1 MKKRWLA
8 VMLSICMMLSF
19 PGAAFAS
26 EGETTEDPAVE
37 STEEV
42 SEELPEEAEPIDE
55 VLPTDEVA
63 PESEDEEETLDSE
76 ATSAEPEE
84 VPAEESEEPVEE
96 ESEEIQLAADDDI
109 ASGTWGTDG
118 TWTID
123 SNYVLTIGGTGAM
136 EEYPNGTPWETYSE
150 NLSQIVI
157 LDGITTVGGF
167 SFFSCE
173 NVTSILIPESVTG
186 IGERAFSWCRSVTSI
201 DIPNSVTSIGDRAF
215 MGCVG
220 LTDIVIPDSVVSLG
234 ASAFE
239 SCSSLTAIDIPAGL
253 TSIGE
258 SAFSGCSNV
267 KTITVDPSNEK
278 YDSRDA
284 CNAIIETE
292 TNTLIIGCKNTQIPD
307 SVTSIGAWAFSD
319 CKGLTSLTIPNS
331 VTSIG
336 DCAFRYCW
344 DLESITIPEGV
355 TSIGFN
361 TFYFCDKL
369 TSITIPNGV
378 TSIGKQAFYCCEGLT
393 SITLPISVTSIAERA
408 FGGCEALTDVYYF
421 GTEADRQSITVGIN
435 NAPLTNAKWHYVV
448 SKGICGDNV
457 TWSVYAEGLL
467 AIEGAGPM
475 FDYSAGEVPWT
486 QFIDSMHTVTISNGV
501 TYIGNYA
508 FYNCSNISK
517 ITIPASVTSIGTAAF
532 AGCDSLTEVLYFGT
546 TIEQSEIEIGDEN
559 SALVNATWA
568 SPSITS
574 GMCGDEVKWTLYEN
588 GLLAIDGNGQMYDF
602 SETPWSAY
610 NDSILQIVISDGVTS
625 IGESAFTDCSAL
637 TDVTLADSITSIGN
651 YAFSSCTN
659 LKNISISD
667 SLESIGE
674 SAFYNCSSLSSLSIP
689 DSVTYIGMN
698 AFNACSSLMHINIP
712 NSLTIIESETFF
724 GCANLTDISIPSSI
738 VSIESAAFAYCVSLT
753 SISIPDS
760 VTSIGEGIFSNCI
773 KLSDVELPQ
782 SITRIEKRAFYNCY
796 GLKNIDIPSSVTII
810 ENEAFSDCHNL
821 LSVTFDVNV
830 KRIGN
835 SAFSNCESLNTVYY
849 SGSESDRANLVIGS
863 GNNQLQNAVWIYNAA
878 DIVCGDD
885 LTWSLSSE
893 GTLTIHGSGPMYD
906 FSKAPWYSNRNL
918 ILQVEIA
925 DGVTSIGEKAFYQC
939 EKLNSITIPETVTSI
954 GNQAFYYCSNLTE
967 IIIPSSV
974 NFIGNG
980 AFYSCR
986 SITNITIP
994 EGITS
999 IGDSVFNNCTAL
1011 TSIIIPDTVTSFGNY
1026 AFGGCGM
1033 ISFTI
1038 PASVTSIGNCVFS
1051 NCRNLSNITISNGV
1065 TSIGNEV
1072 FTGCSAITS
1081 VTIPA
1086 SVTSIGKGL
1095 FYGCHKLNHLDVD
1108 PDNEKYDSRD
1118 GCNAIIETE
1127 TNKLVAGC
1135 DGTVIPHSVLSIG
1148 EFAFYG
1154 CYEFDHFVIPEGV
1167 KIIEREAFSYCNNMR
1182 SISIPSSVTQIGSG
1196 AFEMCEQLEDVYYA
1210 GTEEEWNNIEISGSN
1225 YCLTEAAL
1233 HFAVAR
1239 GTCGA
1244 NLSWSLSENGIL
1256 DISGSGPMDDF
1267 ADAAPWSEYKDFME
1281 QVVINDGV
1289 THIGDWAFCDCGISA
1304 VSIPSS
1310 VKSIGNNAFNGCG
1323 VLQSI
1328 TLPDGLMSIGDHAF
1342 FTCISLQ
1349 KITIPEGITDIGAY
1363 TFGDCEWLGEI
1374 IIPASVTSIGSGAF
1388 SGCGRLTDIYFART
1402 EEERSNV
1409 TIESDNDLLLNAT
1422 WHYKTGVCGA
1432 DVLWSMDDAGVLSID
1447 GDGEMHDNAGE
1458 TTMWIAEPESVTEIV
1473 ISDGVTSIGAGVF
1486 ADCTN
1491 LTTVTIPASVTN
1503 IGAGAFGNGEVSA
1516 SVDTITTLSGSGSL
1530 TDVYYGGT
1538 EADWNKLVIGAD
1550 NEALLNAEWHYEFH
1564 KLEKVEALAPTCTEN
1579 GHIEHYACKFCSAVY
1594 ADPEMQT
1601 PLSAADLVVPAT
1613 GHKFETKITKATLKA
1628 NGKKESI
1635 CAHCGEVESTTTIYR
1650 PTKFTLSATQYTYNG
1665 KTRKPTVK
1673 VVGANGKTISSSYY
1687 SVKYASGLKKV
1698 GQYSVTIT
1706 FKSTSNY
1713 SGKKVLYFTIVPK
1726 GTSISSISASS
1737 KGFTVKWKKQ
1747 TSQTTGYQ
1755 IRYSL
1760 KSSMASA
1767 KTVTISKNTT
1777 LSKKITKLK
1786 AKKTYY
1792 VQVRTYK
1799 KVGSKK
1805 FYSSWSTKKKVTTKK

>member
-63 PESEDEEETLDSE
+63 PESEDEEETPDSE

-109 ASGTWGTDG
+109 ASGTWGENE
-118 TWTID
+118 TWVLD
-123 SNYVLTIGGTGAM
+123 SSNVLTIEGTGPM
-136 EEYPNGTPWETYSE
+136 EDYKSGAPWESYS
-150 NLSQIVI
+150 SQIFQIVI
-157 LDGITTVGGF
+157 GDG
-167 SFFSCE
+167 
-173 NVTSILIPESVTG
+173 VTSIGPYAFRQCFKLERVVVPE
-186 IGERAFSWCRSVTSI
+186 
-201 DIPNSVTSIGDRAF
+201 SVTSIGNHAF
-215 MGCVG
+215 IDCWKM
-220 LTDIVIPDSVVSLG
+220 TEISIPD
-234 ASAFE
+234 
-239 SCSSLTAIDIPAGL
+239 T
-253 TSIGE
+253 
-258 SAFSGCSNV
+258 
-267 KTITVDPSNEK
+267 
-278 YDSRDA
+278 
-284 CNAIIETE
+284 
-292 TNTLIIGCKNTQIPD
+292 
-307 SVTSIGAWAFSD
+307 
-319 CKGLTSLTIPNS
+319 

-336 DCAFRYCW
+336 DSAFLGCEA
-344 DLESITIPEGV
+344 LAEITIPNGITIIENKAFASCSGA
-355 TSIGFN
+355 
-361 TFYFCDKL
+361 

-378 TSIGKQAFYCCEGLT
+378 TSIGESAFSGCDSVTSITIPDSVTSIGANAFDSCSSLTHIDIPTSVTSIGNAAFAHCNSLTNIIIPDSVTYFGSGMFEMCYELKSATIPSRVTTIGRNTFFESGLTSFTIPNRVTTIEAYAFRFCDGLT
-393 SITLPISVTSIAERA
+393 SITMPVSITNIGNYA
-408 FGGCEALTDVYYF
+408 FSDCNSLTDVYYA
-421 GTEADRQSITVGIN
+421 GTEEDRQNI
-435 NAPLTNAKWHYVV
+435 
-448 SKGICGDNV
+448 
-457 TWSVYAEGLL
+457 
-467 AIEGAGPM
+467 
-475 FDYSAGEVPWT
+475 
-486 QFIDSMHTVTISNGV
+486 TISSNNG
-501 TYIGNYA
+501 
-508 FYNCSNISK
+508 
-517 ITIPASVTSIGTAAF
+517 P
-532 AGCDSLTEVLYFGT
+532 L
-546 TIEQSEIEIGDEN
+546 Q
-559 SALVNATWA
+559 NATWHCSLA
-568 SPSITS
+568 SGS
-574 GMCGDEVKWTLYEN
+574 CGDGITWALYDDGLLLISGN
-588 GLLAIDGNGQMYDF
+588 GLMDDYAD
-602 SETPWSAY
+602 ETPWAAY
-610 NDSILQIVISDGVTS
+610 TDSITHAEIKEGVTS
-625 IGESAFTDCSAL
+625 IGSSIFAGCSNLASAVLPVSLTSIGIDAFAACSSLADIYYDGNEEDQANILISGGNDALQNAEWHFGSLAHIVSSGECGEEVEWKLDEDGNLIISGNGRMNDYYGERPWDEYVDSIICVIIEDGITYVGENAFSDCSAL

-651 YAFSSCTN
+651 YAFSSCTK

-738 VSIESAAFAYCVSLT
+738 VSIESAAFADCVSLT

-810 ENEAFSDCHNL
+810 ENEAFSDCDNL

-1011 TSIIIPDTVTSFGNY
+1011 TSIVIPDTVTSFGNY

-1095 FYGCHKLNHLDVD
+1095 FYACHELNDLDVD
-1108 PDNEKYDSRD
+1108 PDNEKYDSRE

-1127 TNKLVAGC
+1127 TNRLIAGC
-1135 DGTVIPHSVLSIG
+1135 KNTVIPHSVTTIG
-1148 EFAFYG
+1148 ASAFYG

-1182 SISIPSSVTQIGSG
+1182 SISIPSSVTQIGSS

-1210 GTEEEWNNIEISGSN
+1210 GTEEEWDTIEISGAN
-1225 YCLTEAAL
+1225 YYLTEAAL

-1244 NLSWSLSENGIL
+1244 NLTWSLSENGIL

-1422 WHYKTGVCGA
+1422 WHYKTGACGD

-1447 GDGEMHDNAGE
+1447 GGGEMHDNAGE
-1458 TTMWIAEPESVTEIV
+1458 TTTWIAEPESVTEIV

-1491 LTTVTIPASVTN
+1491 LTTVTIPASVTS
-1503 IGAGAFGNGEVSA
+1503 IGDGAFGNGEVSA
-1516 SVDTITTLSGSGSL
+1516 SGDAITTLSGSGSL

-1613 GHKFETKITKATLKA
+1613 GHKFDTKITKATLKA

-1673 VVGANGKTISSSYY
+1673 VVGANGKTISSSNY
-1687 SVKYASGLKKV
+1687 SVKYASGLKKI

-1706 FKSTSNY
+1706 FKGSNY
-1713 SGKKVLYFTIVPK
+1713 TGKKVLYFTIVPK

-1799 KVGSKK
+1799 KVGSKYY
-1805 FYSSWSTKKKVTTKK
+1805 YSSWSAKKKVTTKK